1 MLSDDLPLP
10 NPSLFR
16 RFMEGLVTVKWGR
29 VGENKQEC
37 LTENL
42 ESEGRNFVL
51 AGVEKEEEP
60 NTSRELDVVL

>member
-1 MLSDDLPLP
+1 
-10 NPSLFR
+10 
-16 RFMEGLVTVKWGR
+16 MEGLVTVKWGR

>member
-1 MLSDDLPLP
+1 
-10 NPSLFR
+10 
-16 RFMEGLVTVKWGR
+16 MEGLVTVKWGR
-29 VGENKQEC
+29 VGENKQER